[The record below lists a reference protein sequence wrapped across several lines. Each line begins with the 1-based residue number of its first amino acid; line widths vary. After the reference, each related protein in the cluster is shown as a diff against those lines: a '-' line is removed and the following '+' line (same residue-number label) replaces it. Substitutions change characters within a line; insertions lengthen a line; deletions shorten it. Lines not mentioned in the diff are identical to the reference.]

1 LFILSHCFPEPCPGA
16 LAQFAACLVF
26 HGQESAPVSLLR
38 ASSFGS
44 PAGLLIFT
52 ASSCCLALAY
62 GSAPPLAPLRCFGSF
77 PAVLTKFDFGIDLAL
92 IVCELLQGEAG
103 DILELSDQKAQSFLV

>member
-38 ASSFGS
+38 ASRFGS

-52 ASSCCLALAY
+52 

-77 PAVLTKFDFGIDLAL
+77 PAVLTLDFGIDLAL